1 MYPAPS
7 KTTVLFAFTKPL
19 DKPAIVVPPVNTPPV
34 LSPVNLFAVLM
45 AEKLVAVAGKLAN
58 ALATW
63 AAVAPLAPA
72 VKVRPS
78 KTTVLPAANA
88 LNCVLLVF

>member
-1 MYPAPS
+1 MIYQHIALYFEI
-7 KTTVLFAFTKPL
+7 KNHR
-19 DKPAIVVPPVNTPPV
+19 D
-34 LSPVNLFAVLM
+34 NLFAVLM

>member
-1 MYPAPS
+1 
-7 KTTVLFAFTKPL
+7 
-19 DKPAIVVPPVNTPPV
+19 
-34 LSPVNLFAVLM
+34 M